1 MPKEILR
8 LGGIL
13 CIITLVV
20 ALMLSGVNL
29 LTRDIIAQNT
39 LRAENDARAEII
51 PAESFEDMGDG
62 IYAAKKSGEII
73 GYCVSVE
80 SSGFGGKI
88 SMIVGIIISNPVL
101 TLIGAE
107 GGLLKLAVRYTVI
120 YFLGAPFIS
129 ITNYFVAIFRAKGDT
144 RTPLAILSLSGL
156 CNVILNWI
164 VFRYFAEMPFSFVIL
179 L

>member
-1 MPKEILR
+1 MHKEILR

-51 PAESFEDMGDG
+51 PAESFEDVGDG

-88 SMIVGIIISNPVL
+88 SMIVGINTDKSVAGVRIISHSE
-101 TLIGAE
+101 TAG
-107 GGLLKLAVRYTVI
+107 
-120 YFLGAPFIS
+120 LGAKAAEPTFTDSFMGASFPLSVTKTTPENNTQITAIS
-129 ITNYFVAIFRAKGDT
+129 GATITSNAVVTGVNSALEILEEKG
-144 RTPLAILSLSGL
+144 
-156 CNVILNWI
+156 VI
-164 VFRYFAEMPFSFVIL
+164 
-179 L
+179 